1 MKLATWMGLLFLG
14 GTIAAPAV
22 AHAGASQIWYQQ
34 KKAEVAATVN
44 QAQPAIE
51 HTVLDVAKREG
62 MFGTFLSALEAAGLS
77 DMLRQPGPY
86 TVFAPTDE
94 AFAAIP
100 AGELQALMRDKAR
113 LKQVLG
119 YHIVPQKKYDWDM
132 RRDVLRTLDGGTLT
146 VNQYTSPEDIRI
158 NTQAEVLETNI
169 RASNGV
175 LHAIDRVMIPQG

>member
-1 MKLATWMGLLFLG
+1 MKLKTWIGMLWLG
-14 GTIAAPAV
+14 GAIALPTA
-22 AHAGASQIWYQQ
+22 AHAGAAQIWYQQ
-34 KKAEVAATVN
+34 KKAEMAA
-44 QAQPAIE
+44 QAKQSQPVESGTLLNA
-51 HTVLDVAKREG
+51 AKQQG
-62 MFGTFLSALEAAGLS
+62 MFGAFIAAIEAAGLS
-77 DMLRQPGPY
+77 EMLEQPGPY
-86 TVFAPTDE
+86 TVFAPTDD

-100 AGELQALMRDKAR
+100 SAELEALMQDKAR

-132 RRDVLRTLDGGTLT
+132 RRDVLRTLDGRTLT

>member
-1 MKLATWMGLLFLG
+1 MKLATWIGMLFLG
-14 GTIAAPAV
+14 GAIAGPAV
-22 AHAGASQIWYQQ
+22 AHAGAAQIWYQQ
-34 KKAEVAATVN
+34 KKAEMAAKAD
-44 QAQPAIE
+44 QAQPLTE
-51 HTVLDVAKREG
+51 NTVLDAAKREG
-62 MFGTFLSALEAAGLS
+62 MFTTFISALEAAGLS
-77 DMLRQPGPY
+77 EILEQPGPY

-100 AGELQALMRDKAR
+100 GAELQALMQDKAR

-132 RRDVLRTLDGGTLT
+132 RRDVLRTLDGRTLT